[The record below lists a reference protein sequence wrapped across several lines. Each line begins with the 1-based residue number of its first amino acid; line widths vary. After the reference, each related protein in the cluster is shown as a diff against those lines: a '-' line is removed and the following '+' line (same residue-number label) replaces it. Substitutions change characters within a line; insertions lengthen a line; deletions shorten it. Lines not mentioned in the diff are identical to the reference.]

1 MKNELE
7 RLRREHG
14 LKQEDLAQ
22 AMGVSRQTIC
32 SIENGKYNPS
42 ILLAIKIA
50 RYFGKNV
57 EDIFLADDA
66 SSWKTADMLR
76 SLGIRNGFIQSG
88 GTAAESFIPD
98 FDFTGI

>member
-76 SLGIRNGFIQSG
+76 SLGIRNK
-88 GTAAESFIPD
+88 T
-98 FDFTGI
+98 